1 MERIRKPLQGV
12 TNIVRF
18 NWHFYAIAALASAL
32 LFMLSGYIS
41 SPYYYYINM
50 AAVLMIT
57 VVLSSLLI
65 SAYIYDWSGLYTF
78 QWLNKA
84 EIKLAGHTVNINAGF
99 DETSHLLQAKYPHAQ
114 ISVFD
119 FYDPEK
125 HTEISIKRARK
136 KYPAYPGTLSIN
148 TSFVPLVSASADQIL
163 ITFAAHEIRNHEER
177 IFFFRELKRI
187 LKPGGKI
194 IVTEHLRDIPN
205 FVAYTIG
212 FFHFLRKSA
221 WYSTFRASALNVD
234 REIKHTPFVTIFVLS

>member
-18 NWHFYAIAALASAL
+18 NWHFYAIAALATAL
-32 LFMLSGYIS
+32 LFMLSGYIG
-41 SPYYYYINM
+41 SPYYFYINVG
-50 AAVLMIT
+50 AVLMIT

-78 QWLNKA
+78 QWLNRA

-114 ISVFD
+114 LSVFD

-148 TSFVPLVSASADQIL
+148 TSICSV
-163 ITFAAHEIRNHEER
+163 
-177 IFFFRELKRI
+177 
-187 LKPGGKI
+187 G
-194 IVTEHLRDIPN
+194 
-205 FVAYTIG
+205 
-212 FFHFLRKSA
+212 
-221 WYSTFRASALNVD
+221 
-234 REIKHTPFVTIFVLS
+234 